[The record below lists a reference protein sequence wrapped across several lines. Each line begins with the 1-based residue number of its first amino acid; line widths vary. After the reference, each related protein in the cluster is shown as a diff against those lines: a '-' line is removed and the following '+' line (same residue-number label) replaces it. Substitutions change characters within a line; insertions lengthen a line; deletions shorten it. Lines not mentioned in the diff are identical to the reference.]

1 MSVVAQGKGGKRF
14 EPERVSAYH
23 RRFRKGGACPC
34 RIPVSFKV
42 DLMTEDPDC
51 RAHTSINLHVKSERA
66 DSANWSEKVTY
77 ISPQTGRETEIAVHH
92 VETHEVGHLLSF
104 PDEHYWDGGAV
115 HKQYIKSDRTVD
127 VLLARN
133 NPNKQTWQG
142 EINGTLMGGGVYDP
156 KTETP
161 GYYLEHICEWFHNK
175 NGITWKAVATKG
187 TK

>member
-1 MSVVAQGKGGKRF
+1 MNQNGYQLTIADC
-14 EPERVSAYH
+14 P
-23 RRFRKGGACPC
+23 KGGACSC

-92 VETHEVGHLLSF
+92 VETHVVGHLLSF
-104 PDEHYWDGGAV
+104 PDEYYWDGGAV

-127 VLLARN
+127 VPLA
-133 NPNKQTWQG
+133 
-142 EINGTLMGGGVYDP
+142 
-156 KTETP
+156 
-161 GYYLEHICEWFHNK
+161 
-175 NGITWKAVATKG
+175 
-187 TK
+187 